1 MSKRALLAWLPA
13 SGWLRGYRRA
23 DAGADLGA
31 ALIVTLMMV
40 PQALA
45 YALLAGLPPET
56 GLYASMLPLLAY
68 ALFGSSRTLS
78 VGPMA
83 VVSLMTAAAAS
94 QVAAAGSAAYP
105 QAALVLAL
113 LSGGF
118 LLVMGLLRMGWIANL
133 LSHAVVSGL
142 ILASGILIAGSQ
154 LKHLL
159 GIPIQGGTLPELV
172 LSMARH
178 ARQSDPATLVLGLS
192 VLTILLGLRRLGGR
206 AARLGPLAVVLASVA
221 VSAFWHLDRHGVA
234 VVGAIPGGLPALALP
249 AFDAALWGQLAV
261 PALLIALIGFVESIS
276 VAQTLAAKRRQRI
289 DTNQE
294 LVGLGAANL
303 AAAVSG
309 GFPVTGG
316 LARSVVNHDAGA
328 RTPLASV
335 FTAAGLALVAL
346 FLTSWLYYLP
356 TATLA
361 AIIIIAV
368 IGLLDPGEVV
378 RTWRY
383 SRSDCLALIVTLV
396 GVLLAGIT
404 TGLIAG
410 VASAL
415 ALYLWRTSQPHMA
428 ELGQMPGSEHFRN
441 VQRHDVVV
449 SPTVLSLRVDESLFF
464 ANARHIEDAI
474 YDTAVQRPT
483 VRHVVLLCSAISHID
498 ASALDSLETLNRRL
512 ADAGMTLHLSEVK
525 GPVMDRLKRSSFLDH
540 LNGQVF
546 LSHFA
551 ALHTLDPDSTDQ
563 GLPPARPEGR

>member
-309 GFPVTGG
+309 GFPITGG

-328 RTPLASV
+328 RTPLAGV

-415 ALYLWRTSQPHMA
+415 AL
-428 ELGQMPGSEHFRN
+428 
-441 VQRHDVVV
+441 
-449 SPTVLSLRVDESLFF
+449 
-464 ANARHIEDAI
+464 
-474 YDTAVQRPT
+474 
-483 VRHVVLLCSAISHID
+483 
-498 ASALDSLETLNRRL
+498 
-512 ADAGMTLHLSEVK
+512 
-525 GPVMDRLKRSSFLDH
+525 
-540 LNGQVF
+540 
-546 LSHFA
+546 
-551 ALHTLDPDSTDQ
+551 
-563 GLPPARPEGR
+563 